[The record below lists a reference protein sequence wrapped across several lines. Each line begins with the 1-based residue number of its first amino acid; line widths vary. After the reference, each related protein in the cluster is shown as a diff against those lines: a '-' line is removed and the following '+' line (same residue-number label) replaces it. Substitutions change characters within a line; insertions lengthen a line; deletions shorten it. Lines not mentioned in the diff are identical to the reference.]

1 MAEERTVTNATLYS
15 LLEAVNKLEQTV
27 HANQLK
33 YDIPELADIINDI
46 AALRADLELRFAILD
61 AKLDQII
68 VQITPPETGDLN
80 LATGTITS
88 TKE

>member
-80 LATGTITS
+80 LSTAIITQ